1 VRMTPILVAVKVKA
15 PTCVAVLLE
24 FGADIK
30 MKLLTLE
37 NKPLSI
43 AALELAE
50 GERAVAMKNDREADI
65 AIYDQI
71 VQLIKEHAKKKKKRK
86 PKKADE
92 PKDEEPVEPAAGKPA
107 KDGIGQLPSSI
118 SLNNI
123 EKPPLNSSAGA
134 GGDLVT
140 SASIGSLSVSMPNI
154 VPPSPSSVV
163 DMHKLTLRT
172 TQSQLAI
179 KRLEEKNEQLQKE
192 IEALRSDI
200 ELIKKFVVSLDIT
213 AAEKLQL
220 EGTNRRKTLGPTKIS
235 SEKSIPKQKPPA
247 AATDPVPPK
256 KSKAP
261 AKKPVEPEPVNGE
274 SDDSEGSAEPEKVQK
289 KKSANPPKEKK
300 EKPKQA
306 AADDE
311 KIPKK
316 SSQEEKPVKKK
327 TKQAKS

>member
-1 VRMTPILVAVKVKA
+1 MSETSKALKKIISLIDEQNHDKLRKALEEDNSQINEYVDMEVDAKHAVRMTPILVAVKVKA

-220 EGTNRRKTLGPTKIS
+220 EGTNRRKNHWPH
-235 SEKSIPKQKPPA
+235 
-247 AATDPVPPK
+247 
-256 KSKAP
+256 
-261 AKKPVEPEPVNGE
+261 
-274 SDDSEGSAEPEKVQK
+274 
-289 KKSANPPKEKK
+289 
-300 EKPKQA
+300 
-306 AADDE
+306 
-311 KIPKK
+311 
-316 SSQEEKPVKKK
+316 
-327 TKQAKS
+327 

>member
-1 VRMTPILVAVKVKA
+1 VRGST
-15 PTCVAVLLE
+15 LE

-200 ELIKKFVVSLDIT
+200 GLIKKFVVTLDIT

-220 EGTNRRKTLGPTKIS
+220 EGTTRRKTLGPTKIS

-247 AATDPVPPK
+247 AAATTDPVPPK

-261 AKKPVEPEPVNGE
+261 AKKAPAVEPEPANGE
-274 SDDSEGSAEPEKVQK
+274 SDSSGSAEPEKVPK
-289 KKSANPPKEKK
+289 KKSANPPPKEKK

-311 KIPKK
+311 KNSKK
-316 SSQEEKPVKKK
+316 I
-327 TKQAKS
+327 